1 MVLNRNNKKNILAL
15 KKRKQFMG
23 NEIFF
28 NTCSILKQTRYS
40 NSLKYFLYKRQVKMV
55 FRSILRNRCVN
66 SGLARAV
73 DSKLKLSRF
82 MLTTGIDFGKIS
94 GFHRAV

>member
-1 MVLNRNNKKNILAL
+1 
-15 KKRKQFMG
+15 MG

-40 NSLKYFLYKRQVKMV
+40 NSLNYFLYKRQLKMA

-66 SGLARAV
+66 TGLARSV

-82 MLTTGIDFGKIS
+82 IQQQVLILEKYPDFIVLYDKHKRELNVEI
-94 GFHRAV
+94 AQLV